1 MSLVSEKV
9 SLKHYPLPPAPTEAR
24 PFETVTAGDMH
35 GNAMKLIYILIKEG
49 ILRISEDQFKTL
61 WQIYETPRRHLTAQ
75 QIERFKAILSEGEYT
90 KVCAL
95 RLIGDLLADRGRND
109 WFTLQVLQ
117 AMQEH
122 EIDFEIDISNH
133 DMGFIDYMCGQRPH
147 HSPRDSL
154 NGLQYLVI
162 SSDIRQVNKEA
173 VKDLYE
179 RVYLKHL
186 KALSYH
192 FDPDG
197 NPPITI
203 FTHAPVGLE
212 TVAGVARELAVTFDE
227 STPTLLAASI
237 DRINAEFTERM
248 QRYDFMVL
256 GLLNNPRSHLH
267 SLIWNRA
274 GDAALMSGRMI
285 KPRRF
290 EILVKKLRLQP
301 ENKSYSVTFVH
312 GHDGVYKPKEPN
324 RVNIDSKLG
333 MGERRHLS
341 SDYLSYRQ
349 SGGLVLAADKT
360 RGFGESKVEPDVTE
374 PLAAAAVPA
383 PAPAPAPAVKSVSDV
398 RCMSTRRVLSALFS
412 YRRDKGGE
420 AHDGTGAV
428 KEAEGNEA
436 KTCR

>member
-1 MSLVSEKV
+1 MSLVSQKV
-9 SLKHYPLPPAPTEAR
+9 CIKDYPLSPAPTATR

-49 ILRISEDQFKTL
+49 ILTISEDQLKTL
-61 WQIYETPRRHLTAQ
+61 WQIYEHPRRDLTAD
-75 QIERFKAILSEGEYT
+75 QIDLFQTILREGEYT
-90 KVCAL
+90 KSCAL

-122 EIDFEIDISNH
+122 GIDFEIDISNH
-133 DMGFIDYMCGQRPH
+133 DMGFIEYMRGGRPYH
-147 HSPRDSL
+147 KPRDSL
-154 NGLQYLVI
+154 NGLRYAVANPI
-162 SSDIRQVNKEA
+162 IPQVNKEA

-212 TVAGVARELAVTFDE
+212 TVDGVARELAVTFDE

-248 QRYDFMVL
+248 QRHDLTVL
-256 GLLNNPRSHLH
+256 RLLNNPRSHLH

-274 GDAALMSGRMI
+274 GDAALMNGRMI
-285 KPRRF
+285 KPNRF
-290 EILVKKLRLQP
+290 DILVKKLRLQP
-301 ENKSYSVTFVH
+301 DNKSYSVTFVH
-312 GHDGVYKPKEPN
+312 GHDGVYTPKEPN

-333 MGERRHLS
+333 MGERRHLT

-349 SGGLVLAADKT
+349 PGGLVLAADKA
-360 RGFGESKVEPDVTE
+360 RGCGESKVEPDVTE

-383 PAPAPAPAVKSVSDV
+383 PAPALKSVSDV

-412 YRRDKGGE
+412 HKRHEGGE
-420 AHDGTGAV
+420 AHDGTEAV
-428 KEAEGNEA
+428 KEAKGNEA